1 MRARLIF
8 IIVIAFSAGALIA
21 ILLGTGWSPISLQS
35 GKALIGGPFTLTD
48 QSGRTVSDSDF
59 RGKYMLVSFGY
70 TYCPDVCPA
79 ELNVMSEALK
89 KLGSDAQNIVPIFIT
104 IDPQRDTVGQMANYV
119 SSFHPRMV
127 GLTGT
132 EEQIREAAGAYR
144 VFYSKADGDGAA
156 DSYLMDH
163 STFMYLMNPKGE
175 YVTHFG
181 YGISTAELV
190 ARLSQAMD
198 ASGA

>member
-8 IIVIAFSAGALIA
+8 IIVIAFSVGVLIA
-21 ILLGTGWSPISLQS
+21 VLIGTGRSPIAVHS

-48 QSGRTVSDSDF
+48 QNGTLVSDSDF

-70 TYCPDVCPA
+70 TYCPDICPA

-104 IDPQRDTVGQMANYV
+104 IDPQRDTVEQMANYV

-132 EEQIREAAGAYR
+132 EEQIKEAAGAYR
-144 VFYSKADGDGAA
+144 VFYSRADGDGAG

-181 YGISTAELV
+181 YGISADDLA

-198 ASGA
+198 DSGA

>member
-8 IIVIAFSAGALIA
+8 IIVIAFSVGALIA
-21 ILLGTGWSPISLQS
+21 ILLGTGRSLISLQS

-48 QSGRTVSDSDF
+48 QNGRTVSDSDF

-89 KLGSDAQNIVPIFIT
+89 KLGSDAENIVPVFIT
-104 IDPQRDTVGQMANYV
+104 IDPARDTVEQMANYV

-132 EEQIREAAGAYR
+132 EAQIREAAGAYR
-144 VFYSKADGDGAA
+144 VFYSKADGDAA
-156 DSYLMDH
+156 GDGYLMDH
-163 STFMYLMNPKGE
+163 STFMYLMNPEGE

-181 YGISTAELV
+181 YGISPDEL
-190 ARLSQAMD
+190 ATRLSRAMD
-198 ASGA
+198 GSGV